1 MNEKQFQDIFKELRI
16 SKKMSQE
23 NIAKELD
30 VSQSLINNW
39 ETGRST
45 PAPEMLIYIA
55 DYFDVS
61 IDYLVGRTNDRRWYN
76 NKQDNT
82 FRNLVYEKLGLVPIS
97 WQRLI
102 CNGIIHMIN
111 DAIKDN
117 DIKYRLLDPEDPKDL
132 EYLNKKNE

>member
-1 MNEKQFQDIFKELRI
+1 MIEKQFQNIFKELRTA
-16 SKKMSQE
+16 KKMSQE
-23 NIAKELD
+23 NMAKELN

-82 FRNLVYEKLGLVPIS
+82 FRNLVYDKLGLIPIN
-97 WQRLI
+97 WQKFI
-102 CNGIIHMIN
+102 SKAIIHMID
-111 DAIKDN
+111 DAIEYNFLDQN
-117 DIKYRLLDPEDPKDL
+117 DSNNTVEMK
-132 EYLNKKNE
+132 

>member
-1 MNEKQFQDIFKELRI
+1 MIEKQFQNIFKELRTA
-16 SKKMSQE
+16 KKMSQE
-23 NIAKELD
+23 NMAKELN

-82 FRNLVYEKLGLVPIS
+82 FRNLVYDKLGLIPIN
-97 WQRLI
+97 WQKFI
-102 CNGIIHMIN
+102 SKAIIHMIN
-111 DAIKDN
+111 DAIEYNFLDSN
-117 DIKYRLLDPEDPKDL
+117 DSNNTVERK
-132 EYLNKKNE
+132 

>member
-1 MNEKQFQDIFKELRI
+1 MIEKQFQNIFKELRTA
-16 SKKMSQE
+16 KKMSQE
-23 NIAKELD
+23 NMAKELN

-61 IDYLVGRTNDRRWYN
+61 IDYLVGRTSDRRWYN

-82 FRNLVYEKLGLVPIS
+82 FRNLVYDKLGLIPIN
-97 WQRLI
+97 WQKFI
-102 CNGIIHMIN
+102 SKAIIHMID
-111 DAIKDN
+111 DAIEYNFLDSN
-117 DIKYRLLDPEDPKDL
+117 DSNNIAERK
-132 EYLNKKNE
+132 

>member
-1 MNEKQFQDIFKELRI
+1 MIEKQFQNIFKELRTA
-16 SKKMSQE
+16 KKMSQE
-23 NIAKELD
+23 NMAKELN

-39 ETGRST
+39 EAGRST

-82 FRNLVYEKLGLVPIS
+82 FRNLVYDKLGLIPIN
-97 WQRLI
+97 WQKFI
-102 CNGIIHMIN
+102 SKAIIHMID
-111 DAIKDN
+111 DAIEYNFLDSN
-117 DIKYRLLDPEDPKDL
+117 DS
-132 EYLNKKNE
+132 NKTVERK

>member
-1 MNEKQFQDIFKELRI
+1 MIEKQFQNIFKELRTD
-16 SKKMSQE
+16 KKMSQE
-23 NIAKELD
+23 NMAKELN

-61 IDYLVGRTNDRRWYN
+61 IDYLVGRTSDRRWYN

-82 FRNLVYEKLGLVPIS
+82 FRNLVYDKLGLIPIN
-97 WQRLI
+97 WQKFI
-102 CNGIIHMIN
+102 SKAIIHMID
-111 DAIKDN
+111 DAIEYNFLDSN
-117 DIKYRLLDPEDPKDL
+117 DSNNTVERK
-132 EYLNKKNE
+132 

>member
-1 MNEKQFQDIFKELRI
+1 MIEKQFQNIFKELRTD
-16 SKKMSQE
+16 KKMSQE
-23 NIAKELD
+23 NMAKELN

-82 FRNLVYEKLGLVPIS
+82 FRNLVYDKLGLIPIN
-97 WQRLI
+97 WQKFI
-102 CNGIIHMIN
+102 SKAIIHMID
-111 DAIKDN
+111 DAIEYNFLDSN
-117 DIKYRLLDPEDPKDL
+117 DSNNTVERK
-132 EYLNKKNE
+132 

>member
-1 MNEKQFQDIFKELRI
+1 MIEKQFQNIFKELRTD
-16 SKKMSQE
+16 KKMSQE
-23 NIAKELD
+23 NMAKELN

-82 FRNLVYEKLGLVPIS
+82 FRNLVYDKLGLIPIH
-97 WQRLI
+97 WQKFI
-102 CNGIIHMIN
+102 SKAIIHMIDDVIEYNFLDSN
-111 DAIKDN
+111 DSNNIVERK
-117 DIKYRLLDPEDPKDL
+117 
-132 EYLNKKNE
+132 

>member
-1 MNEKQFQDIFKELRI
+1 MIEKQFQNIFKELRTA
-16 SKKMSQE
+16 KKMSQE
-23 NIAKELD
+23 NMAKELN

-82 FRNLVYEKLGLVPIS
+82 FRNLVYDKLGLIPIN
-97 WQRLI
+97 WQKFI
-102 CNGIIHMIN
+102 SKAIIHMIDDVIEYNFLDSN
-111 DAIKDN
+111 DSNNIVERK
-117 DIKYRLLDPEDPKDL
+117 
-132 EYLNKKNE
+132 

>member
-1 MNEKQFQDIFKELRI
+1 MIEKQFQNIFKELRTD
-16 SKKMSQE
+16 KKMSQE
-23 NIAKELD
+23 NMAKELN

-82 FRNLVYEKLGLVPIS
+82 FRNLVYDKLGLIPIN
-97 WQRLI
+97 WQKFI
-102 CNGIIHMIN
+102 SKAIIHMIDDVIEYNFLDSN
-111 DAIKDN
+111 DSNNIVERK
-117 DIKYRLLDPEDPKDL
+117 
-132 EYLNKKNE
+132 

>member
-1 MNEKQFQDIFKELRI
+1 MIEKQFQNIFKELRTA
-16 SKKMSQE
+16 KKMSQE
-23 NIAKELD
+23 NMAKELN

-61 IDYLVGRTNDRRWYN
+61 IDYLVGRTSDRRWYN

-82 FRNLVYEKLGLVPIS
+82 FRNLVYDKLGLIPIN
-97 WQRLI
+97 WQKFI
-102 CNGIIHMIN
+102 SKAIIHMID
-111 DAIKDN
+111 DAIEYN
-117 DIKYRLLDPEDPKDL
+117 FLDSNNSNNTVERK
-132 EYLNKKNE
+132 

>member
-1 MNEKQFQDIFKELRI
+1 MIEKQFQNIFKELRTA
-16 SKKMSQE
+16 KKMSQE
-23 NIAKELD
+23 NMAKELN

-82 FRNLVYEKLGLVPIS
+82 FRNLVYDKLGLIPIN
-97 WQRLI
+97 WQKFI
-102 CNGIIHMIN
+102 SKAIIHMID
-111 DAIKDN
+111 DAIEYN
-117 DIKYRLLDPEDPKDL
+117 FLDSNNSNNTVERK
-132 EYLNKKNE
+132 

>member
-1 MNEKQFQDIFKELRI
+1 MIEKQFQNIFKELRTD
-16 SKKMSQE
+16 KKMSQE
-23 NIAKELD
+23 NMAKELN

-82 FRNLVYEKLGLVPIS
+82 FRNLVYDKLGLIPIN
-97 WQRLI
+97 WQKFI
-102 CNGIIHMIN
+102 SKAIIHMID
-111 DAIKDN
+111 DAIEYN
-117 DIKYRLLDPEDPKDL
+117 FLDSNNSNNTVERK
-132 EYLNKKNE
+132 

>member
-1 MNEKQFQDIFKELRI
+1 MIEKQFQNIFKELRTD
-16 SKKMSQE
+16 KKMSQE
-23 NIAKELD
+23 NMAKELN

-82 FRNLVYEKLGLVPIS
+82 FRNLVYDKLGLIPIN
-97 WQRLI
+97 WQKFI
-102 CNGIIHMIN
+102 SKAIIHMIN
-111 DAIKDN
+111 DAIEYNFLDSN
-117 DIKYRLLDPEDPKDL
+117 DSNNTVERK
-132 EYLNKKNE
+132 

>member
-1 MNEKQFQDIFKELRI
+1 MIEKQFQNIFKELRTA
-16 SKKMSQE
+16 KKMSQE
-23 NIAKELD
+23 NMAKELN

-82 FRNLVYEKLGLVPIS
+82 FRNLVYDKLGLIPIN
-97 WQRLI
+97 WQKFI
-102 CNGIIHMIN
+102 SKAIIHMID
-111 DAIKDN
+111 DAIEYNFLDSN
-117 DIKYRLLDPEDPKDL
+117 DSNNTVERK
-132 EYLNKKNE
+132 